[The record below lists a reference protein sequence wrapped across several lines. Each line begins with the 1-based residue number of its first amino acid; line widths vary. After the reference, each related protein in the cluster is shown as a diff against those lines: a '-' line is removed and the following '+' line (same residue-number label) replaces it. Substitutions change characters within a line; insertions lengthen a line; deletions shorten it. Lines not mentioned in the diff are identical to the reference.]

1 MLWFN
6 FILGLN
12 FIFLCSKLIIVHYH
26 ASKQR
31 KIKSKPRIKLNH
43 NIHTC
48 ILYWHSRDFRGYLE
62 WMNKV
67 IRIKL
72 KFNFGAP
79 SVVGI
84 CFHQLSRWIQ
94 YHRKEI
100 LKLTFGA
107 QFIKAKELSAVC
119 AITRTVDLI
128 HDTRH
133 LCTRSKIDGIKAM
146 SRGISGG
153 KQVIKFVN
161 TSNRGRVCLLYQTRR
176 RFQCYPKC
184 WQDLRHYCL
193 PWGHLRSLLNIV
205 K

>member
-1 MLWFN
+1 MLPSTLEFVPST
-6 FILGLN
+6 LDP
-12 FIFLCSKLIIVHYH
+12 
-26 ASKQR
+26 R
-31 KIKSKPRIKLNH
+31 PKPR
-43 NIHTC
+43 
-48 ILYWHSRDFRGYLE
+48 
-62 WMNKV
+62 
-67 IRIKL
+67 
-72 KFNFGAP
+72 
-79 SVVGI
+79 VGI

-119 AITRTVDLI
+119 GITRIVDLI

-161 TSNRGRVCLLYQTRR
+161 TSNRGRVCLFYQTRR
-176 RFQCYPKC
+176 RFQYPKC

>member
-1 MLWFN
+1 
-6 FILGLN
+6 
-12 FIFLCSKLIIVHYH
+12 
-26 ASKQR
+26 
-31 KIKSKPRIKLNH
+31 
-43 NIHTC
+43 
-48 ILYWHSRDFRGYLE
+48 
-62 WMNKV
+62 MNKV

-84 CFHQLSRWIQ
+84 CFHQLSRSIQ

-107 QFIKAKELSAVC
+107 QFIKAKELWAVC
-119 AITRTVDLI
+119 GITRTVDLI

-133 LCTRSKIDGIKAM
+133 LCTRSKIDRMKAM
-146 SRGISGG
+146 SRGILGG

-161 TSNRGRVCLLYQTRR
+161 TSNCGRVCLFYLTRR
-176 RFQCYPKC
+176 RFQSYPKC

-193 PWGHLRSLLNIV
+193 P
-205 K
+205 

>member
-1 MLWFN
+1 
-6 FILGLN
+6 
-12 FIFLCSKLIIVHYH
+12 
-26 ASKQR
+26 
-31 KIKSKPRIKLNH
+31 
-43 NIHTC
+43 
-48 ILYWHSRDFRGYLE
+48 
-62 WMNKV
+62 MNKV

-84 CFHQLSRWIQ
+84 CFHQLSRSIQ

-107 QFIKAKELSAVC
+107 QFIKAKELWAVC
-119 AITRTVDLI
+119 GITRTVDLI

-161 TSNRGRVCLLYQTRR
+161 TSNRGRVCLFYLTRR
-176 RFQCYPKC
+176 RFQSYPKC

-193 PWGHLRSLLNIV
+193 P
-205 K
+205 